1 MIFTIPGEPVPKG
14 RPRFTKSGDV
24 YTPKRTKD
32 YEDYIQ
38 YLYKG
43 KELQGEIEAEI
54 KVYLQIPKSASK
66 TRKEKLL
73 TERPTKRPDLDNLA
87 KTILD
92 ALNGLAYKDDSQ
104 VVSLLIEKYWSDN
117 PRVEVELKET

>member
-1 MIFTIPGEPVPKG
+1 MIFVIPGEPVPKG
-14 RPRFTKSGDV
+14 RPRFTKSGHV

-66 TRKEKLL
+66 TRKDKLL
-73 TERPTKRPDLDNLA
+73 TERPTKKPDLDNLA

-117 PRVEVELKET
+117 PRVEVKLKEI